1 MKRKKKKRGLLGGG
15 GGVFILWA
23 GVSGNGCWNLNPTW
37 QHSTCCTRE
46 TRDMFARV
54 MVVGGVNERWVF
66 LVFVE
71 SRNERLHEER
81 RRKKKKSARWK
92 PRHQIWTT
100 WEWEW
105 FHTDE
110 CLYGFDASD
119 SNTTSDEGGETRLA
133 TRWSKSWVGRNNSGV
148 QSVPLLRVH
157 IHVITWI
164 VPVLMEAA
172 RPIYMWLF
180 TQHAKLKPLTDRATG
195 DDGSVNASFFFKAR
209 VPQSKQV

>member
-1 MKRKKKKRGLLGGG
+1 MKRKKRGLLGGG
-15 GGVFILWA
+15 GGLYCEQVRVGTAAETLTPPDNTA
-23 GVSGNGCWNLNPTW
+23 HAALGRHG
-37 QHSTCCTRE
+37 TCSP
-46 TRDMFARV
+46 
-54 MVVGGVNERWVF
+54 GWWWWWLGVNERWLF

-71 SRNERLHEER
+71 SRNEWPHEER
-81 RRKKKKSARWK
+81 RRRKKKSARWK

-105 FHTDE
+105 FHTHE

-119 SNTTSDEGGETRLA
+119 SNTTSDEGGGTRLA
-133 TRWSKSWVGRNNSGV
+133 TRWSKSWVASNNSGV

-180 TQHAKLKPLTDRATG
+180 TQHAKLKPLTR
-195 DDGSVNASFFFKAR
+195 
-209 VPQSKQV
+209 QSYRWWWIRERLVFL

>member
-1 MKRKKKKRGLLGGG
+1 MLHSGDTGHVRQGDGGWGGQQTMSVFGFRRVEKWKTTRGKKKK
-15 GGVFILWA
+15 
-23 GVSGNGCWNLNPTW
+23 
-37 QHSTCCTRE
+37 E
-46 TRDMFARV
+46 
-54 MVVGGVNERWVF
+54 
-66 LVFVE
+66 
-71 SRNERLHEER
+71 
-81 RRKKKKSARWK
+81 KKSARWK

-133 TRWSKSWVGRNNSGV
+133 TRWSKSWVGSNNSGV

>member
-1 MKRKKKKRGLLGGG
+1 MKRKKKKGLLGGLYCERVWVG
-15 GGVFILWA
+15 TAAETLTPPDNTEHAALGRHG
-23 GVSGNGCWNLNPTW
+23 
-37 QHSTCCTRE
+37 TCLPGR
-46 TRDMFARV
+46 RRWWWWL
-54 MVVGGVNERWVF
+54 GVNERWVF

-71 SRNERLHEER
+71 SRNEWLHKE
-81 RRKKKKSARWK
+81 RKKKKKAHAEK

-110 CLYGFDASD
+110 CLYGLEASD

-133 TRWSKSWVGRNNSGV
+133 TRWSKSSVGSNNSRV

-164 VPVLMEAA
+164 IPVLMEAA

-195 DDGSVNASFFFKAR
+195 DGSVNASFFFKAQ